1 MWLWRSLNQELHKP
15 GIGTNYCCALF
26 ACTVHVHVNVS
37 VIKFNMYTSFTCKV
51 MLKLHDGTANFQS

>member
-1 MWLWRSLNQELHKP
+1 MEVWLGRSLNQELHKP

-37 VIKFNMYTSFTCKV
+37 VINLICILV
-51 MLKLHDGTANFQS
+51 LLVR